1 MTPTVTATVNST
13 VNSTATPTAAPKL
26 HLDGITKSFVAP
38 RTGLQT
44 LALAEISLDIEAG
57 EFVCIVGPSGCGKS
71 TVLNLIA
78 GLDKPSTGVLQ
89 KDGQPIDGPGPDRGV
104 MFQDYA
110 LMPWQTVLDNVGFG
124 LRHGT
129 PGKGF
134 TPAQREDRIRHF
146 IDLVGL
152 KGSEKKY
159 PHQLS
164 GGMRQR
170 VALARLLANG
180 PDILLMDEPL
190 GALDAQ
196 TRLIL
201 QIELLRIWGQT
212 APREQRKTAVFITHD
227 IEEAVF
233 LADRVVVM
241 SSHPG
246 RVRAVLPIDLAR
258 PRDESVRSNPQFG
271 HLVEQIWNLI
281 RDEAYRAIGGAEA
294 PQPQE
299 PASVATIA

>member
-1 MTPTVTATVNST
+1 MATTS
-13 VNSTATPTAAPKL
+13 SQPKL
-26 HLDGITKSFVAP
+26 RLRDVSKHFIAP
-38 RTGLQT
+38 RTGMRT
-44 LALAEISLDIEAG
+44 LAVANVTLDIESG
-57 EFVCIVGPSGCGKS
+57 EFVCVVGPSGCGKS

-78 GLDKPSTGVLQ
+78 GLDTPTGGTVE
-89 KDGQPIDGPGPDRGV
+89 KDGQKITGPGADRGV

-110 LMPWQTVLDNVGFG
+110 LMPWQSVADNVGFG

-129 PGKGF
+129 PGKPY
-134 TPAQREDRIRHF
+134 TPAQREERIRQH
-146 IDLVGL
+146 IELVGL
-152 KGSEKKY
+152 SGSEHKY

-180 PDILLMDEPL
+180 PDVLLLDEPL

-201 QIELLRIWGQT
+201 QVELLRIWGETQ
-212 APREQRKTAVFITHD
+212 PREQRKTAVFITHD

-246 RVRAVLPIDLAR
+246 RVREILPIELPR
-258 PRDESVRSNPQFG
+258 PRDESIRGDARFG
-271 HLVEQIWNLI
+271 HYVEAIWNLI
-281 RDEAYRAIGGAEA
+281 RDEARRAIAA
-294 PQPQE
+294 
-299 PASVATIA
+299 A

>member
-1 MTPTVTATVNST
+1 MTP
-13 VNSTATPTAAPKL
+13 PKL
-26 HLDGITKSFVAP
+26 RLRGMTKTFIAP
-38 RTGLQT
+38 RTGQAT
-44 LALAEISLDIEAG
+44 VAVADVSLEIEAG
-57 EFVCIVGPSGCGKS
+57 EFIVIVGPSGCGKS
-71 TVLNLIA
+71 TVLNMIA
-78 GLDKPSTGVLQ
+78 GLDKPTSGTLE
-89 KDGQPIDGPGPDRGV
+89 KDGAPIAGPGADRGV

-110 LMPWQTVLDNVGFG
+110 LMPWQTVQDNVGFG

-134 TPAQREDRIRHF
+134 TPAQREERIRHF
-146 IDLVGL
+146 VELVGL
-152 KGSEKKY
+152 NGSEKKY

-246 RVRAVLPIDLAR
+246 RVRAVLAVDLPR
-258 PRDESVRSNPQFG
+258 PRGEHTRSDPRFG
-271 HLVEQIWNLI
+271 HLAEEIWGLI
-281 RDEAYRAIGGAEA
+281 RDEAYRAIGG
-294 PQPQE
+294 PE
-299 PASVATIA
+299 PTPAKEPESIA

>member
-1 MTPTVTATVNST
+1 MDPTSTP
-13 VNSTATPTAAPKL
+13 APKL
-26 HLDGITKSFVAP
+26 RLREVSKSFIAP
-38 RTGLQT
+38 RTGART
-44 LALAEISLDIEAG
+44 LAVDDVTLDIHSG

-71 TVLNLIA
+71 TVLNLLA
-78 GLDKPSTGVLQ
+78 GLDTPSAGTLT
-89 KDGQPIDGPGPDRGV
+89 KDGAPITGPGADRGV

-110 LMPWQTVLDNVGFG
+110 LMPWQSVADNVGFG

-129 PGKGF
+129 PGKPF
-134 TPAQREDRIRHF
+134 TPQQREDRIRHF

-152 KGSEKKY
+152 SGSERKY

-180 PDILLMDEPL
+180 PDVLLMDEPL

-201 QIELLRIWGQT
+201 QMELLRIWGET
-212 APREQRKTAVFITHD
+212 APASERKTAVFITHD

-246 RVRAVLPIDLAR
+246 RIRDVLRVDLPR
-258 PRDESVRSNPQFG
+258 PRNELTRGDLRFG
-271 HLVEQIWNLI
+271 HLVEAIWRLI
-281 RDEAYRAIGGAEA
+281 RDEAYRAIGGSSSARA
-294 PQPQE
+294 
-299 PASVATIA
+299 AA

>member
-1 MTPTVTATVNST
+1 MTR
-13 VNSTATPTAAPKL
+13 
-26 HLDGITKSFVAP
+26 I
-38 RTGLQT
+38 
-44 LALAEISLDIEAG
+44 ALSIEAVSRVFPAVRG
-57 EFVCIVGPSGCGKS
+57 GMPVRALEPTTLSVAQNDFITILGPSGCGKS
-71 TVLNLIA
+71 TLLRIVA
-78 GLDKPSTGVLQ
+78 GLDRPSTGRVLL
-89 KDGQPIDGPGPDRGV
+89 DGRAITGPGADRGV

-110 LMPWQTVLDNVGFG
+110 LFPWQSVQENVGFG

-129 PGKGF
+129 PGKGMS
-134 TPAQREDRIRHF
+134 AEQQEARVREHVK
-146 IDLVGL
+146 LVGL
-152 KGSEKKY
+152 EGSESKY

-201 QIELLRIWGQT
+201 QVELLRIWSSTGTGSQH
-212 APREQRKTAVFITHD
+212 KTAVFITHD

-241 SSHPG
+241 SRHPG
-246 RVRAVLPIDLAR
+246 RIRAVLTIGLPR
-258 PRDESVRSNPQFG
+258 PRDDAIRADPRFG
-271 HLVEQIWNLI
+271 HLAEEIWSLI
-281 RDEAYRAIGGAEA
+281 RDEAYQAIA
-294 PQPQE
+294 
-299 PASVATIA
+299 

>member
-1 MTPTVTATVNST
+1 M
-13 VNSTATPTAAPKL
+13 PKL
-26 HLDGITKSFVAP
+26 RLSNVQKQFVAP
-38 RTGLQT
+38 RTGQLT
-44 LALAEISLDIEAG
+44 TAVTDVNLEVETG
-57 EFVCIVGPSGCGKS
+57 EFICVVGPSGCGKS
-71 TVLNLIA
+71 TVMNLVA
-78 GLDKPSTGVLQ
+78 GLDTPTSGTIEADGKPVTA
-89 KDGQPIDGPGPDRGV
+89 PGADRGV

-110 LMPWQTVLDNVGFG
+110 LMPWMSVHDNIGFG
-124 LRHGT
+124 LNYGT

-134 TPAQREDRIRHF
+134 TKEQRDARVRHF
-146 IDLVGL
+146 VDLVGL
-152 KGSEKKY
+152 QGSEKKY

-201 QIELLRIWGQT
+201 QVELLRIWGET
-212 APREQRKTAVFITHD
+212 APQKERKTAIFITHD

-241 SSHPG
+241 STHPG
-246 RVRAVLPIDLAR
+246 RIKAVIPVDLPR
-258 PRDESVRSNPQFG
+258 PRIERTRALPRFG
-271 HLVEQIWNLI
+271 QLGEQIWDLI
-281 RDEAYRAIGGAEA
+281 RDEAYRAIDDTGGK
-294 PQPQE
+294 
-299 PASVATIA
+299 PAAVAAAKQ

>member
-1 MTPTVTATVNST
+1 MTAPKLRLRGVSKQFTAARA
-13 VNSTATPTAAPKL
+13 ATPTLAVADFA
-26 HLDGITKSFVAP
+26 LDV
-38 RTGLQT
+38 Q
-44 LALAEISLDIEAG
+44 AG

-78 GLDKPSTGVLQ
+78 GLDTPSGGTIEM
-89 KDGQPIDGPGPDRGV
+89 DGRAISSPGADRGV

-110 LMPWQTVLDNVGFG
+110 LMPWQTVEQNVGFG
-124 LRHGT
+124 LAHGT
-129 PGKGF
+129 PGQGMTK
-134 TPAQREDRIRHF
+134 AQREARVREYVE
-146 IDLVGL
+146 LVGL
-152 KGSEKKY
+152 TGAETKY

-180 PDILLMDEPL
+180 PDILLLDEPL

-201 QIELLRIWGQT
+201 QVELLRIWGETQ
-212 APREQRKTAVFITHD
+212 AREQRKTAIFITHD

-233 LADRVVVM
+233 LGDRVIVM

-246 RVRAVLPIDLAR
+246 RVKAEIPIDLPR
-258 PRDESVRSNPQFG
+258 PRNEHIRTDARFG
-271 HLVEQIWNLI
+271 ELSERIWNLI
-281 RDEAYRAIGGAEA
+281 RDEAYRAIGGA
-294 PQPQE
+294 P
-299 PASVATIA
+299 VALPTTEETTA

>member
-1 MTPTVTATVNST
+1 MSDP
-13 VNSTATPTAAPKL
+13 ATPLRKL
-26 HLDGITKSFVAP
+26 RLAGVTKSFVAP
-38 RTGLQT
+38 RTRQAT
-44 LALAEISLDIEAG
+44 LAVADVTLDIEAG

-71 TVLNLIA
+71 TVLNMIA
-78 GLDKPSTGVLQ
+78 GLDRPTAGVLE
-89 KDGQPIDGPGPDRGV
+89 KDGAPIAGPGADRGV

-110 LMPWQTVLDNVGFG
+110 LMPWQTVQQNVGFG
-124 LRHGT
+124 LFHGT
-129 PGKGF
+129 PGHGLS
-134 TPAQREDRIRHF
+134 TVEREERVRHF

-152 KGSEKKY
+152 KGSERKY

-180 PDILLMDEPL
+180 PDVLLMDEPL

-212 APREQRKTAVFITHD
+212 RPRAERRTAVFITHD

-246 RVRAVLPIDLAR
+246 RVRAVLDVPLPR
-258 PRDESVRSNPQFG
+258 PRDETSRGDPDFG
-271 HLVEQIWNLI
+271 RLVEQIWSLI
-281 RDEAYRAIGGAEA
+281 RDEAYRAIGGADA
-294 PQPQE
+294 QPATAA
-299 PASVATIA
+299 ASH

>member
-1 MTPTVTATVNST
+1 MAST
-13 VNSTATPTAAPKL
+13 SPKL
-26 HLDGITKSFVAP
+26 RLSDVSKYFVAP
-38 RTGLQT
+38 RTGART
-44 LALAEISLDIEAG
+44 LAVANVSLDIDTG
-57 EFVCIVGPSGCGKS
+57 EFVCVVGPSGCGKS

-78 GLDKPSTGVLQ
+78 GLDTATGGTLE
-89 KDGQPIDGPGPDRGV
+89 KDGQPITGPGPDRGV

-110 LMPWQTVLDNVGFG
+110 LMPWQSVVDNVGFG

-129 PGKGF
+129 PGKPF
-134 TPAQREDRIRHF
+134 TPAQREERIRHF
-146 IDLVGL
+146 IQLVGL
-152 KGSEKKY
+152 TGSEKKY

-180 PDILLMDEPL
+180 PDVLLLDEPL

-196 TRLIL
+196 TRMIL
-201 QIELLRIWGQT
+201 QVELLRIWGET
-212 APREQRKTAVFITHD
+212 APREERKTAVFITHD

-246 RVRAVLPIDLAR
+246 RVREILPVDLPR
-258 PRDESVRSNPQFG
+258 PRDESIRGDLRFG
-271 HLVEQIWNLI
+271 HLVEAIWRLI
-281 RDEAYRAIGGAEA
+281 RDEARRAIDDRAA
-294 PQPQE
+294 
-299 PASVATIA
+299 A

>member
-1 MTPTVTATVNST
+1 MNPIVELKHVGKVYVSAR
-13 VNSTATPTAAPKL
+13 
-26 HLDGITKSFVAP
+26 DGEAIE
-38 RTGLQT
+38 
-44 LALAEISLDIEAG
+44 ALANIDFTIRRG
-57 EFVCIVGPSGCGKS
+57 EFLTVVGPSGCGKS
-71 TVLNLIA
+71 TLLSLIA
-78 GLDKPSTGVLQ
+78 GFNAPTSGDVLFQ
-89 KDGQPIDGPGPDRGV
+89 GHPITAPGPERGV

-110 LMPWQTVLDNVGFG
+110 LMPWMSVYDNIGFG
-124 LRHGT
+124 LNYGT

-134 TPAQREDRIRHF
+134 TQEKRDERVRHF
-146 IDLVGL
+146 VDLVGL

-201 QIELLRIWGQT
+201 QVELLRIWGET
-212 APREQRKTAVFITHD
+212 APQKERKTAIFITHD

-241 SSHPG
+241 STHPG
-246 RVRAVLPIDLAR
+246 RVKAVIPVDLPR
-258 PRDESVRSNPQFG
+258 PRTEHTRALPRFG
-271 HLVEQIWNLI
+271 ELGEKIWNLI
-281 RDEAYRAIGGAEA
+281 RDEAYRAIDDTGGKAA
-294 PQPQE
+294 P
-299 PASVATIA
+299 VAAAGH

>member
-1 MTPTVTATVNST
+1 MPTPAS
-13 VNSTATPTAAPKL
+13 APKL
-26 HLDGITKSFVAP
+26 HLQGITKSFIAP
-38 RTGLQT
+38 RTGHET
-44 LALAEISLDIEAG
+44 LALADVSLDIEDG

-78 GLDKPSTGVLQ
+78 GLDKATAGVLE
-89 KDGQPIDGPGPDRGV
+89 KDGKPITGPGADRGV
-104 MFQDYA
+104 MFHDYA

-134 TPAQREDRIRHF
+134 TPEQREERIRHF
-146 IDLVGL
+146 VELVGL

-212 APREQRKTAVFITHD
+212 APRDQRKTAVFITHD
-227 IEEAVF
+227 IEESVF

-246 RVRAVLPIDLAR
+246 RVRAVLSIDLPR
-258 PRDESVRSNPQFG
+258 PRDESVRANPRFG
-271 HLVEQIWNLI
+271 QLSDQIWKLI
-281 RDEAYRAIGGAEA
+281 REEAYRAIDGSDESQTQ
-294 PQPQE
+294 QP
-299 PASVATIA
+299 ATVV

>member
-1 MTPTVTATVNST
+1 MTSV
-13 VNSTATPTAAPKL
+13 PKL
-26 HLDGITKSFVAP
+26 RLRDVSKQFVAP
-38 RTGLQT
+38 RTGVRT
-44 LALAEISLDIEAG
+44 TALAGVTLDIDSG
-57 EFVCIVGPSGCGKS
+57 EFVCVVGPSGCGKS

-78 GLDKPSTGVLQ
+78 GLDTPTGGTVE
-89 KDGQPIDGPGPDRGV
+89 KDGTAIAGPGADRGV

-110 LMPWQTVLDNVGFG
+110 LMPWMSVADNIGFG

-129 PGKGF
+129 PGHAF
-134 TPAQREDRIRHF
+134 TPAQREERITRF

-152 KGSEKKY
+152 KSAEKKY

-180 PDILLMDEPL
+180 PDVLLMDEPL

-201 QIELLRIWGQT
+201 QVELLRIWGET

-241 SSHPG
+241 GTHPG
-246 RVRAVLPIDLAR
+246 RVKAVLTIDLPRPRTEHIRADPNFGRAV
-258 PRDESVRSNPQFG
+258 E
-271 HLVEQIWNLI
+271 EIWSLI
-281 RDEAYRAIGGAEA
+281 RDEAYRAIGGSDTAA
-294 PQPQE
+294 V
-299 PASVATIA
+299 PAAA

>member
-1 MTPTVTATVNST
+1 MPLSRVSQQPT
-13 VNSTATPTAAPKL
+13 PKL
-26 HLDGITKSFVAP
+26 RLRDIGKQFIAP
-38 RTGLQT
+38 RTGART
-44 LALAEISLDIEAG
+44 VAVAKVSLDIETG

-78 GLDKPSTGVLQ
+78 GLDTPSSGVVE
-89 KDGQPIDGPGPDRGV
+89 KDGVPITGPGPDRGV

-110 LMPWQTVLDNVGFG
+110 LMPWQSVVDNVGFG

-129 PGKGF
+129 PGKPF
-134 TPAQREDRIRHF
+134 TPQQREERIRHF
-146 IDLVGL
+146 IGLVNL
-152 KGSEKKY
+152 TGSEKKY

-180 PDILLMDEPL
+180 PDVLLLDEPL

-201 QIELLRIWGQT
+201 QVELLRIWGET
-212 APREQRKTAVFITHD
+212 APREERKTAVFITHD

-241 SSHPG
+241 GSHPG
-246 RVRAVLPIDLAR
+246 RVREILPIDLPR
-258 PRDESVRSNPQFG
+258 PRDESIRADPRFG
-271 HLVEQIWNLI
+271 HLVEAIWNLI
-281 RDEAYRAIGGAEA
+281 RDEARSAIAA
-294 PQPQE
+294 
-299 PASVATIA
+299 A